1 MAKDVIYV
9 MSTVIDGVVKI
20 GISDQNIYKMI

>member
-1 MAKDVIYV
+1 MAKGVIYV
-9 MSTVIDGVVKI
+9 MSTVTGGVVKI